1 MFTLQDIEHCY
12 YHGTVK
18 DFSGSEFIPGSMAA
32 LQTCNGV
39 SGIVH
44 LGNET
49 FVIHPFYGGDLSV
62 REFFWGS
69 FFAQWL
75 KNNFQKSRF
84 TTLRAKR
91 VFPVKRFARNN
102 ETFLGEFPN
111 ILGFLFSILDS
122 FFLQSK
128 HPHVLYEYKDNTPQG
143 CAVTESY
150 SGGYERGKRSHQN
163 PAEDLLQEELFLQDK
178 EKVKRDVRSVK
189 KFIEVALVLDKA
201 MFDKRPH
208 SSRKDVIHDAIQVVN
223 IADLVSGKA
232 KIDMHFSNVGKT
244 TS

>member
-1 MFTLQDIEHCY
+1 M
-12 YHGTVK
+12 
-18 DFSGSEFIPGSMAA
+18 
-32 LQTCNGV
+32 
-39 SGIVH
+39 
-44 LGNET
+44 
-49 FVIHPFYGGDLSV
+49 
-62 REFFWGS
+62 
-69 FFAQWL
+69 
-75 KNNFQKSRF
+75 
-84 TTLRAKR
+84 
-91 VFPVKRFARNN
+91 
-102 ETFLGEFPN
+102 GEFSN

-223 IADLVSGKA
+223 IADLVSGKL
-232 KIDMHFSNVGKT
+232 KLTCILPQCWENQPHFEFFCNFWKT
-244 TS
+244 CALC